1 MWTAAWRDGAR
12 RAFRTLIG
20 AAAIAACE
28 VPAGAQSLAAR
39 GDHFTVDGQ
48 PTFLLFTSYFD
59 GVRRVPRDRPNDTAT
74 LGRDLDFFVER
85 GLAGI
90 RVWPNTPQSPDET
103 LMRCDGSLRPE
114 EWARLRVLLAEAATR
129 RLVVDI
135 TFTREHVLDAGQPCL
150 TLDDYRSAVVAVARL
165 LVDAPNVLF
174 DLQNEWN
181 VPRIANDPSPWTAEA
196 LLALRDAVKAVHPGR
211 LVTASTS
218 GYGEQEAAR
227 FATTRSQETGAGWDV
242 LTYHD
247 PREPG
252 WARATGA
259 VVERLRRAVTQRQPG
274 GLPIHLQEPSRCGY
288 DDCAV
293 EHYEI
298 AVREARRAGA
308 AGWTFHHDPD
318 KDLDGEVPIWEMLTP
333 SEREVL
339 ARLRPA
345 SDRVPWGRTHE
356 SGR

>member
-1 MWTAAWRDGAR
+1 MWTGAWRDAPC
-12 RAFRTLIG
+12 RALRTLIG
-20 AAAIAACE
+20 AAAIAGCADS
-28 VPAGAQSLAAR
+28 ADAQSLAAR
-39 GDHFTVDGQ
+39 GDHFTVDGHPQ
-48 PTFLLFTSYFD
+48 FLLFISYFD
-59 GVRRVPRDRPNDTAT
+59 GVRRVPRDRPGDTAI
-74 LGRDLDFFVER
+74 LERDLDFFVAR
-85 GLAGI
+85 GLSGI

-114 EWARLRVLLAEAATR
+114 ELARLRLLLAQAATR
-129 RLVVDI
+129 RLMVDL

-150 TLDDYRSAVVAVARL
+150 TLDDYRTGVVAVARRL
-165 LVDAPNVLF
+165 IDEPHVLF

-181 VPRIANDPSPWTAEA
+181 VPRIVNDPSPWTAQA
-196 LLALRDAVKAVHPGR
+196 LLAVRDAVKAVHPDR

-218 GYGEQEAAR
+218 GLGEQEAAR
-227 FATTRSQETGAGWDV
+227 FATTRSEVTGAGWDV

-318 KDLDGEVPIWEMLTP
+318 KDLDSDIPIWEMLTP
-333 SEREVL
+333 SERDVL
-339 ARLRPA
+339 TRLRPA
-345 SDRVPWGRTHE
+345 SDSVPWGRTRE
-356 SGR
+356 PGR